1 MAKKAVQVSK
11 NARREGAQEL
21 VSRWGGKIKMK
32 SVFENGK
39 MRHFAVCEKSGNT
52 ARKPAELM

>member
-1 MAKKAVQVSK
+1 MAGPVSK

-21 VSRWGGKIKMK
+21 MSRWGGKIIMR

-39 MRHFAVCEKSGNT
+39 IRHFAECSKTKNT
-52 ARKPAELM
+52 ARKPRMLM